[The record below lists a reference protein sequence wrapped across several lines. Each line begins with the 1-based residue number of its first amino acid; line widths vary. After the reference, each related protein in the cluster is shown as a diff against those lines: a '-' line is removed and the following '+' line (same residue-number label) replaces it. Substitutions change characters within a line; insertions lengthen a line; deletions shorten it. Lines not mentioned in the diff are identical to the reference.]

1 MQLKKFFK
9 GSLKGKSKG
18 GGKRDEEAT
27 VAQTEAPSPTPAEIV
42 MRPPVNCDWEG
53 DGVDDM
59 STLAEPTGMAG
70 VMEITDDDMSSYNR
84 APSVMTTGDSSM
96 ISGGFTLGA
105 ETTGYSSAGMTLG
118 GDTHTLGGDTNTIGD
133 STYLSFANGN
143 RSIFSQDSFLGPSY
157 MNLREEVLV
166 IMAPPGKLGISL
178 DTPETGAPF
187 VYSIKDVSPL
197 IGKLM
202 EGDRV
207 IAIDDEDVRL
217 LTAVKIS
224 KILSKKSGN
233 TRKLTIARTIES

>member
-1 MQLKKFFK
+1 MKLKKFFR
-9 GSLKGKSKG
+9 KGKSDG
-18 GGKRDEEAT
+18 GGKRDDEVT
-27 VAQTEAPSPTPAEIV
+27 VPSTPPEIV
-42 MRPPVNCDWEG
+42 MRQPVNCGGDDDG
-53 DGVDDM
+53 DGDAYIGDYDDV
-59 STLAEPTGMAG
+59 STLAEPMVMAG
-70 VMEITDDDMSSYNR
+70 VMQVEDDDMSSYNR
-84 APSVMTTGDSSM
+84 APSIMTPGDSSV
-96 ISGGFTLGA
+96 
-105 ETTGYSSAGMTLG
+105 YSSGFTLG
-118 GDTHTLGGDTNTIGD
+118 GDTMGASTTGFTLGGDTNTIGA

-143 RSIFSQDSFLGPSY
+143 RSVFSEDSFLGPSY
-157 MNLREEVLV
+157 MNLSEEIIV

-224 KILSKKSGN
+224 KILSRKSGN
-233 TRKLTIARTIES
+233 TRKLTIARTVER